1 MKVRLTPEAKADLEG
16 IGDRIA
22 ERNPAR
28 AVTYVREL
36 RERATRIGEF
46 PHAGPARPQWGE
58 GIRIVVYGKYL
69 IVYRVRDE
77 AVQILRVVHGARHLD
92 ALFDDEPLP
101 E

>member
-1 MKVRLTPEAKADLEG
+1 MKVRLTPEAKADLED

-36 RERATRIGEF
+36 RERAFRIGEF
-46 PHAGPARPQWGE
+46 PHAGPPRPRWGE
-58 GIRIVVYGKYL
+58 NIRIAVHGKYL
-69 IVYRVRDE
+69 IIYRVRDE
-77 AVQILRVVHGARHLD
+77 TVQILRVLHGARDLD
-92 ALFDDEPLP
+92 ALFETEPLP

>member
-28 AVTYVREL
+28 AVTYVGEL
-36 RERATRIGEF
+36 RERALRIGEF
-46 PHAGPARPQWGE
+46 PHAGPPRPQWGE
-58 GIRIVVYGKYL
+58 GIRIAVHGKYL

-77 AVQILRVVHGARHLD
+77 TVQILRVVHGARDLD
-92 ALFDDEPLP
+92 ALLEDEPLH